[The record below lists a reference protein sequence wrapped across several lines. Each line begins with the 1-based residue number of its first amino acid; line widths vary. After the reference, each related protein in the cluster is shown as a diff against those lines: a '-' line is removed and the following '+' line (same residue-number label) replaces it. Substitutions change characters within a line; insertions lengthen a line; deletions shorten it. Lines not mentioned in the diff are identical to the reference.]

1 MEFKKRTP
9 TDMDVAIQRGMKA
22 TLDHVARGLINRRCA
37 TPDDMRVE
45 LYKGASVLSVVAIN
59 DTQSGLVL
67 RALSHAMSDSKIISV
82 KFGKYDPDYTV
93 GALVIYSATKTSD
106 GKLSEYIVPV
116 DWHPSLQ
123 RLKEIVSNLVRQGTN
138 LLHASLDLT
147 VIGDEGWERRR
158 INLGTRSTETAEVNT
173 AARAITITLS
183 NISNGIVSSSYSSQ
197 QELRE
202 AMMYDGVVVLAVVAD
217 NDRNGVVIR
226 LLSHRFSDDYACTRC
241 FSSCSD
247 RELKVGDLVFHA
259 IAPLAGGAVRE
270 TITTIKP
277 PRERTSVDPAKYV
290 AVANMWSS
298 YAALLTRIEALFTAL
313 IKRGIDLKKV
323 GFEPSLLGS
332 SALEGGI
339 VGRID
344 FNQGADA

>member
-37 TPDDMRVE
+37 TPDDMNVE
-45 LYKGASVLSVVAIN
+45 LYKGASVLCVVALN
-59 DTQSGLVL
+59 DSTSGLVL
-67 RALSHAMSDSKIISV
+67 RSVSHTMGDSKIIS
-82 KFGKYDPDYTV
+82 FRLGDPDPDYTV
-93 GALVIYSATKTSD
+93 GSLVIYSATKTRD
-106 GKLSEYIVPV
+106 GKLSEYTVPV
-116 DWHPSLQ
+116 DWHPLLV
-123 RLKEIVSNLVRQGTN
+123 RLKEIVSNLVRRNIN
-138 LLHASLDLT
+138 LLRAPLDLT
-147 VIGDEGWERRR
+147 VISDEGWERRR
-158 INLGTRSTETAEVNT
+158 ISLGTPSTETAEVNT
-173 AARAITITLS
+173 IACAITTTLS
-183 NISNGIVSSSYSSQ
+183 NISNGVASSSYGSR
-197 QELRE
+197 QELHE
-202 AMMYDGVVVLAVVAD
+202 AMMYDAVIVLAVVAD

-277 PRERTSVDPAKYV
+277 PRERTSLDPAQYV
-290 AVANMWSS
+290 EVANMWAS
-298 YAALLTRIEALFTAL
+298 YSALLTRIEAFFAAL

-323 GFEPSLLGS
+323 VFEPSLLGS
-332 SALEGGI
+332 NALEGGI

-344 FNQGADA
+344 FNQSADA